1 MRTLRVPKPSRS
13 LSHQN
18 MMGIFM
24 RLPEGTFVQLIDN
37 NLVMSPSLLDVHQV
51 AIGEIFL
58 SMATY
63 VKRHR
68 LGKVRIAPYDVY
80 LDEHNAFQPDIAF
93 VSTER
98 MHIIKQD
105 GIHGAPDLIVE
116 ILSPATGKYDEH
128 EKKRVYER
136 CGVKEYWLVNPKDKA
151 VRGYELVDNTYREL
165 PLTYGAIPSG
175 LLRTSFQF

>member
-1 MRTLRVPKPSRS
+1 MRTLRVLKPSRS
-13 LSHQN
+13 PSPQK
-18 MMGIFM
+18 MMDVFK
-24 RLPEGTFVQLIDN
+24 RFPEGTFVQLIDN
-37 NLVMSPSLLDVHQV
+37 HLIMSPSLLDVHQV

-80 LDEHNAFQPDIAF
+80 LDEQNVFQPDIAF

-105 GIHGAPDLIVE
+105 GIYGAPDLIIEV
-116 ILSPATGKYDEH
+116 LSPATGRYDEH

-136 CGVKEYWLVNPKDKA
+136 CGVKEYWIVNPKDKA
-151 VRGYELVDNTYREL
+151 VRGYELADQSYREL
-165 PLTYGAIPSG
+165 SLSYGAIPSA

>member
-1 MRTLRVPKPSRS
+1 
-13 LSHQN
+13 
-18 MMGIFM
+18 MMDIFK
-24 RLPEGTFVQLIDN
+24 RLPEGTLVQLIDN
-37 NLVMSPSLLDVHQV
+37 HLVMSPSLLDVHQV

-98 MHIIKQD
+98 MHIIKQN
-105 GIHGAPDLIVE
+105 GIYGVPDLIVE
-116 ILSPATGKYDEH
+116 ILSPATGRYDEH
-128 EKKRVYER
+128 EKKQVYER
-136 CGVKEYWLVNPKDKA
+136 CGVKEYWIVDPKNKA
-151 VRGYELVDNTYREL
+151 VRGYELVNNAYREL
-165 PLTYGAIPSG
+165 PVAYGLITSG
-175 LLRTSFQF
+175 LLRTSFEF